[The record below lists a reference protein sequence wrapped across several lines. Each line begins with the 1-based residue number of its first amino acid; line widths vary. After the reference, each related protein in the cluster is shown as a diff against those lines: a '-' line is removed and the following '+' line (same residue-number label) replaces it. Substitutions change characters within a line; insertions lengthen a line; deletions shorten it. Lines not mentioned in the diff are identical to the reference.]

1 MRTDQGVKCSGAS
14 LVTMYQVTFSDQSM
28 GELNKLDTLS
38 QMDLVESITQLTP
51 ADLHDLDDRLGKFSR
66 KGKTYYRLR
75 AGDYRIYFE
84 VVDDILYS
92 HVILDKNS
100 MADFIFR
107 TKLPF
112 KEEQAIEQ
120 HQSFWQYLESLM
132 K

>member
-1 MRTDQGVKCSGAS
+1 
-14 LVTMYQVTFSDQSM
+14 MYQVTFSDQSM

-51 ADLHDLDDRLGKFSR
+51 ADLHDLDERLGKIIR
-66 KGKTYYRLR
+66 NGKTYYRLR
-75 AGDYRIYFE
+75 AGEYRIYFE
-84 VVDDILYS
+84 VKDDILFS

-100 MADFIFR
+100 LADFVFR

>member
-1 MRTDQGVKCSGAS
+1 MLKVWDAEAS
-14 LVTMYQVTFSDQSM
+14 LLEPSMYQVTFSDQSM

-38 QMDLVESITQLTP
+38 QMELMESITQLTP
-51 ADLHDLDDRLGKFSR
+51 SDLNNLGDQLGKFSW

-75 AGDYRIYFE
+75 AGEYRIDFE
-84 VVDDILYS
+84 VKDDILFS

-112 KEEQAIEQ
+112 KEEQLVEQ
-120 HQSFWQYLESLM
+120 HQSFWKYLESLM

>member
-1 MRTDQGVKCSGAS
+1 MLGPS
-14 LVTMYQVTFSDQSM
+14 LITMYQVTFSDQSM
-28 GELNKLDTLS
+28 SELNKLDTLS
-38 QMDLVESITQLTP
+38 QMDLMESITQLTP
-51 ADLHDLDDRLGKFSR
+51 ADLHDLDDRLGRFSR
-66 KGKTYYRLR
+66 KGKTFYRLR
-75 AGDYRIYFE
+75 AGEFRIYFE
-84 VVDDILYS
+84 VVDDILFS

-120 HQSFWQYLESLM
+120 HQSFWQYLENLM

>member
-1 MRTDQGVKCSGAS
+1 
-14 LVTMYQVTFSDQSM
+14 MYQVTFSDQSM
-28 GELNKLDTLS
+28 NELNKLDTLS
-38 QMDLVESITQLTP
+38 QMELVESITDLTP
-51 ADLHDLDDRLGKFSR
+51 RDLHDMDDRLGRISR
-66 KGKTYYRLR
+66 NGSTYYRLR
-75 AGDYRIYFE
+75 AGEFRIYF
-84 VVDDILYS
+84 DIKNDILFS

-120 HQSFWQYLESLM
+120 HQSFWKYLESLR

>member
-1 MRTDQGVKCSGAS
+1 
-14 LVTMYQVTFSDQSM
+14 MYQVTFSDQSM

-38 QMDLVESITQLTP
+38 QMDLVECITQLTP
-51 ADLHDLDDRLGKFSR
+51 NDLHDLGEELGKFSR

-84 VVDDILYS
+84 IKDDILFS
-92 HVILDKNS
+92 HVILHKNS
-100 MADFIFR
+100 MADFVFR

>member
-1 MRTDQGVKCSGAS
+1 
-14 LVTMYQVTFSDQSM
+14 M

-51 ADLHDLDDRLGKFSR
+51 DDLHDVGEELGKISR

-75 AGDYRIYFE
+75 AGEYRIYFE
-84 VVDDILYS
+84 VKEDILFT

>member
-1 MRTDQGVKCSGAS
+1 
-14 LVTMYQVTFSDQSM
+14 MYQVTFSEQSM
-28 GELNKLDTLS
+28 SELNKLDTLS
-38 QMDLVESITQLTP
+38 QMSLVESITQLTP
-51 ADLHDLDDRLGKFSR
+51 NDLHDLDERLGKISR
-66 KGKTYYRLR
+66 KGKTFYRLR
-75 AGDYRIYFE
+75 ADEYRIYFE
-84 VVDDILYS
+84 VKNDILFS

-120 HQSFWQYLESLM
+120 HQSFWQYLETLM

>member
-1 MRTDQGVKCSGAS
+1 
-14 LVTMYQVTFSDQSM
+14 MYQVTFSEQSM
-28 GELNKLDTLS
+28 SELNKLDTLS
-38 QMDLVESITQLTP
+38 QMNLVESITQLTP
-51 ADLHDLDDRLGKFSR
+51 NDLRGLDERLGKFSR
-66 KGKTYYRLR
+66 KGKTFYRLR
-75 AGDYRIYFE
+75 AGEYRIYFE
-84 VVDDILYS
+84 IKDDILFS

-112 KEEQAIEQ
+112 KEEQVIEQ

>member
-1 MRTDQGVKCSGAS
+1 
-14 LVTMYQVTFSDQSM
+14 MYQVTFSDQSM

-38 QMDLVESITQLTP
+38 QMDLVENITQLTP
-51 ADLHDLDDRLGKFSR
+51 NDLHDLDDRLGKFSR

-75 AGDYRIYFE
+75 AGEYRIYFE
-84 VVDDILYS
+84 VKADILFS